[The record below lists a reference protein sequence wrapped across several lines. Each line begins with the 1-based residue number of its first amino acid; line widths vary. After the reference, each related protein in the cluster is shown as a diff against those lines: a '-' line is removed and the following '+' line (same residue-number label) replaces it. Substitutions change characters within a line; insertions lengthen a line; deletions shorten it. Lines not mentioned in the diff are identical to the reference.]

1 MLANQLNRIRSCAAC
16 FALVVATCSALVV
29 TANAQGRTG
38 PRGLNACDLIRD
50 ASLAARTLDS
60 HTRHKSNGS
69 TWLSCE
75 YTDIAPG
82 TYNLNSHL
90 DVQWRVGFGFVP
102 YTSIAEAQKSWQET
116 YGKWQGKTSESASS
130 TSSVSRLRGY
140 GADDAFIV
148 ETTTS
153 EPGSREAMVYWRKGR
168 WVGTLQ
174 LRAPLDSKSGG
185 VEDAQFIM
193 KELKWAAF
201 GK

>member
-1 MLANQLNRIRSCAAC
+1 MIMLANQLNRIRSCAAC

-38 PRGLNACDLIRD
+38 PRGLNACDFIRD
-50 ASLAARTLDS
+50 AALAARNLDA
-60 HTRHKSNGS
+60 HTNNKSDGS
-69 TWLSCE
+69 NWLSCE
-75 YTDIAPG
+75 YTDIAAG
-82 TYNLNSHL
+82 GNKL
-90 DVQWRVGFGFVP
+90 DAQWRVGFGLVP

-116 YGKWQGKTSESASS
+116 YGKWQGETSQSASS

-168 WVGTLQ
+168 WV
-174 LRAPLDSKSGG
+174 
-185 VEDAQFIM
+185 
-193 KELKWAAF
+193 
-201 GK
+201 